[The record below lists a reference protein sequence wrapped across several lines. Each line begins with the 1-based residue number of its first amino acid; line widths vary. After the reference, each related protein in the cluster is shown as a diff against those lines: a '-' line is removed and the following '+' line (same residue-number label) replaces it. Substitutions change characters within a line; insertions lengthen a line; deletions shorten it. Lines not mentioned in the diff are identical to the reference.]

1 MKFRHS
7 HSIFSACA
15 AVLGCSGL
23 LLLSLAAHAQPTWKP
38 AKAVEIIVSTG
49 AGGINDQN
57 ARTIQKIM
65 QDEKMLPVPSVV
77 VNKAGGNQI
86 LAVNY
91 VKQFPADPHY
101 LFYANATV
109 FTNQISGRMPHHYT
123 DFTPLALLLV
133 DYTVISV
140 RQDSPIKSMK
150 ELVAALKADPQ
161 SIAFGLP
168 SRGGPNHLAT
178 AQAMRSAGIDPNKLK
193 LVLFKTNAEASTAML
208 GGHIQATL
216 SSVAAAT
223 LASSGTRILV
233 VTAPKRLSDLPNL
246 PTMREQGI
254 EATGIP
260 NWRGVFGPKGMSAAQ
275 ITYWESAIAKV
286 AAHPEWKKQLS
297 ETNVEPMYMN
307 SADFGKWLGAEYTNT
322 RAVMTDIGIAK

>member
-1 MKFRHS
+1 MHHLLKSRAGHG
-7 HSIFSACA
+7 AA
-15 AVLGCSGL
+15 AVLAILTGV
-23 LLLSLAAHAQPTWKP
+23 LSAPAAAQTAWKP
-38 AKAVEIIVSTG
+38 VKPVEIIVSTG
-49 AGGINDQN
+49 AGGIADQN

-65 QDEKMLPVPSVV
+65 QDEKLLPVPSVV

-101 LFYANATV
+101 FFYANPTV
-109 FTNQISGRMPHHYT
+109 FTNQIAGLSPHLYT
-123 DFTPLALLLV
+123 DLTPLALLLV

-140 RQDSPIKSMK
+140 RDDSPIKSMK
-150 ELVAALKADPQ
+150 DLVARLKADPQ
-161 SIAFGLP
+161 SVSFGFP

-193 LVLFKTNAEASTAML
+193 LVLFKTNAEANTAML

-216 SSVAAAT
+216 SSVAAAS
-223 LASSGTRILV
+223 LAGGGARILAV
-233 VTAPKRLSDLPNL
+233 AAPKRLSELPNL

-260 NWRGVFGPKGMSAAQ
+260 NWRGVFGPKGMTAAQ
-275 ITYWESAIAKV
+275 IAFWEDAIAKV

-297 ETNVEPMYMN
+297 ETNVEPMFLR
-307 SADFGKWLGAEYTNT
+307 SAEFGKWLAAEYANT
-322 RAVMTDIGIAK
+322 RAVMADIGIAK

>member
-1 MKFRHS
+1 MHNLFRS
-7 HSIFSACA
+7 GAGCGTA
-15 AVLGCSGL
+15 AILTIMTA
-23 LLLSLAAHAQPTWKP
+23 LLSAPAAAQTAWKP
-38 AKAVEIIVSTG
+38 AKPVEIIVSTG
-49 AGGINDQN
+49 AGGIADQN

-65 QDEKMLPVPSVV
+65 QDEKLLPVPAVV

-101 LFYANATV
+101 FFYANPTI
-109 FTNQISGRMPHHYT
+109 FTNQIAGLSPHLYT
-123 DFTPLALLLV
+123 DLTPLALLLV

-140 RQDSPIKSMK
+140 RDDSPIKSMK
-150 ELVAALKADPQ
+150 DLIARLKADPQ
-161 SIAFGLP
+161 SVSFGFP

-193 LVLFKTNAEASTAML
+193 LVLFKTNAEANTAML

-223 LASSGTRILV
+223 LAGGGARILAV
-233 VTAPKRLSDLPNL
+233 AAPKRLSELPNL

-260 NWRGVFGPKGMSAAQ
+260 NWRGVFGPKGMTAAQ
-275 ITYWESAIAKV
+275 VAFWEDAIAKV

-297 ETNVEPMYMN
+297 ETNVEPMFLR
-307 SADFGKWLGAEYTNT
+307 SAEFGKWLASEYANT
-322 RAVMTDIGIAK
+322 RAVMADIGIAK

>member
-1 MKFRHS
+1 MHNSFKTNVARYGALGL
-7 HSIFSACA
+7 SILATLFPANSSAQ
-15 AVLGCSGL
+15 SG
-23 LLLSLAAHAQPTWKP
+23 WKP
-38 AKAVEIIVSTG
+38 AKPVEIIVSTG

-57 ARTIQKIM
+57 ARTIQKLM
-65 QDEKMLPVPSVV
+65 QDEKMLPVPAVV

-91 VKQFPADPHY
+91 VKQFSGDPHY

-109 FTNQISGRMPHHYT
+109 FTNQISGLSPHHYT
-123 DFTPLALLLV
+123 DLTPLSLLLV

-150 ELVAALKADPQ
+150 DLVAMLKADPQ
-161 SIAFGLP
+161 SVAFGLP

-178 AQAMRSAGIDPNKLK
+178 AQAMRSAGIDPNRLK

-216 SSVAAAT
+216 SSVAAAS
-223 LASSGTRILV
+223 LASSSSRILAV
-233 VTAPKRLSDLPNL
+233 AAPKRLSDLPNL

-260 NWRGVFGPKGMSAAQ
+260 NWRGVFGPKGMTPAQ
-275 ITYWESAIAKV
+275 IAFWEAALATV
-286 AAHPEWKKQLS
+286 AASPEWKKQLS
-297 ETNVEPMYMN
+297 ETNVEPMFMR
-307 SADFGKWLGAEYTNT
+307 SAEFGKWLATEYSNT
-322 RAVMTDIGIAK
+322 RAVMADIGIAK